1 MTTTTAHQFIELL
14 ERDVPL
20 QTQLTVY
27 GARSVGDVMDFANAK
42 GYIFTEKEFMAAL
55 KDYPESRVAQ
65 ELRQMI
71 R

>member
-1 MTTTTAHQFIELL
+1 MTVTTAHQFVELL

-20 QTQLTVY
+20 QTQLTVF
-27 GARSVGDVMDFANAK
+27 GAKNVEDVMDFANAK

-55 KDYPESRVAQ
+55 KDHPESRVAR